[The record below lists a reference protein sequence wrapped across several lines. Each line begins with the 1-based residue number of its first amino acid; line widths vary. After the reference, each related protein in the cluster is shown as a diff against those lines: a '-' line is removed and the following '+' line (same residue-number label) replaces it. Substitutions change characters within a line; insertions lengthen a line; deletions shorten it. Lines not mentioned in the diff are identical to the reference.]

1 MSHKGNP
8 DPGAPLDPE
17 LAELDRELRAIRFR
31 ERASFASEL
40 EDRAHQPAEGA
51 PRRSR
56 LIPVAAAVA
65 AIVAAIGLGFVQLAD
80 GPWGPWGAGN
90 TRRVASRPVVV
101 GVDAQPEAALHLA
114 VNDAGTVLQIERSR
128 SAGRVGDSQA
138 AFACAF
144 DIERALCGPSAIVAA
159 SGLTLRVADGPFVY
173 TDLCCARPTEGN
185 KGREGVLT
193 VSGLLDPVLFLFLYD
208 DINGDGELSAGDRLR
223 LRMHPPGPSSPP
235 SRYATRD
242 NMVGAGTGAAPR
254 SAERPMSVVVY

>member
-1 MSHKGNP
+1 MSHKGNH
-8 DPGAPLDPE
+8 DSGAPLDPE

-40 EDRAHQPAEGA
+40 EDRVHQPAEGA

-56 LIPVAAAVA
+56 LIPVAAV
-65 AIVAAIGLGFVQLAD
+65 VAAIGLGFVQLAD
-80 GPWGPWGAGN
+80 GPWGAAN

-101 GVDAQPEAALHLA
+101 GVDAQPEAALYLA
-114 VNDAGTVLQIERSR
+114 VSDAGTVLQIERSR

-144 DIERALCGPSAIVAA
+144 DIERALCGPAAIVAA

-173 TDLCCARPTEGN
+173 TDLCCTRPAEGN

-208 DINGDGELSAGDRLR
+208 DVNGDGEFSAGDRLR
-223 LRMHPPGPSSPP
+223 LRMHPPAPSSPL

-242 NMVGAGTGAAPR
+242 NMVGAGAGVAPR